1 MDFGSLLFVIGLMLV
16 VGVYL
21 ALPFIERKTEIV
33 SPAEREMSAL
43 QAQQDRILS
52 RLADLEMDMEQG
64 KLLESHYL
72 AQRRDL
78 LTLGADILRQIDAL
92 SEAAPELDSSSMED
106 EIEAAVARLRGGKET
121 SDRFCPSCGAA
132 IVPGDLF
139 CAKCGAGLGE
149 GDAQ

>member
-1 MDFGSLLFVIGLMLV
+1 MDFGSLLFVIGLLLV

-21 ALPFIERKTEIV
+21 ALPFIERQAVVT
-33 SPAEREMSAL
+33 SLAEREMSAL

-52 RLADLEMDMEQG
+52 RLADLEMDMEQD

-78 LTLGADILRQIDAL
+78 LIAGADILRQIDAL
-92 SEAAPELDSSSMED
+92 SEAAPELSSPSMDD
-106 EIEAAVARLRGGKET
+106 EIEAAVARLRGSKGT

-132 IVPGDLF
+132 IVPGDQF